1 MGNGVVRTLSR
12 EGIKECNMQIDK
24 RKSKRTD
31 IDVTIKLK
39 EIKDNYHVGLSK
51 AELSVDVVNVSKDGI
66 AFASKEIL
74 ALNVV
79 YDTNIVLANGE
90 RFEAIIEIV
99 RMESIGEE
107 ETLYGCR
114 FIGINS
120 EDQFKIDVYQI
131 LYESN
136 RL

>member
-1 MGNGVVRTLSR
+1 MVV
-12 EGIKECNMQIDK
+12 DK

-39 EIKDNYHVGLSK
+39 EIRGNYPVGLSK
-51 AELSVDVVNVSKDGI
+51 AEMSVDVVNVSKDGI

-74 ALNVV
+74 ALNAV
-79 YDTNIVLANGE
+79 YDTNVVLANGE
-90 RFEAIIEIV
+90 QFEAIIEIV
-99 RMESIGEE
+99 RMESTGGA